1 MEPVKLEKEKPYII
15 SLSQTNN
22 NIRKKPKVNVEEGKT
37 GEEDKPEVVNKEPKE
52 TFSHDE
58 EGEEDQNAPE
68 KNVCI
73 HAITLKQQKTRCRY
87 WPTCPKGE
95 DCEYWHPKEMVLILA
110 I

>member
-73 HAITLKQQKTRCRY
+73 HAITLNIRKLAADTGQRVQKVRTVNI
-87 WPTCPKGE
+87 G
-95 DCEYWHPKEMVLILA
+95 ILKRWY
-110 I
+110 